1 MLSLNQ
7 IVLNF
12 SPVPCEIH
20 SHPKGTGSSAFNFL
34 WDLEEKLAPSGLEFP
49 WFQRQKLGY
58 CAPLIHFPVCT
69 CQA

>member
-34 WDLEEKLAPSGLEFP
+34 WDLEEKHSWLQVVLNFP
-49 WFQRQKLGY
+49 GSKGRNWDTVL
-58 CAPLIHFPVCT
+58 P
-69 CQA
+69 